1 VAVLRHCYKLILS
14 TDMGKGKEKDEGD
27 GTTRERT
34 ILWDENQT
42 KFMLGWFIDYMKG
55 PQDA

>member
-1 VAVLRHCYKLILS
+1 
-14 TDMGKGKEKDEGD
+14 MGKGKEKDEGD